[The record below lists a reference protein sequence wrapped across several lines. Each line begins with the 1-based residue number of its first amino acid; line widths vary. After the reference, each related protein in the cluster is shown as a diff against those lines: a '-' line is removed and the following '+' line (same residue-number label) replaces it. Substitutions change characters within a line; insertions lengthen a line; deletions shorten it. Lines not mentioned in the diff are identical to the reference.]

1 MSCFIR
7 PVQDAEFQ
15 LLRAFDFAN
24 ATPHL
29 WFFKNSRSQ
38 EKFRTFYVQ
47 TETDLNRQFKTF
59 VNTEIERITEHS
71 PYSYIAQ
78 TNENSCLTLDSTTT
92 NFSNLKA
99 LVDRLEPEHRINDSN
114 DLKGSNGYVVKYIA
128 NGVTVYA
135 VKRSTSTWKT
145 SYPNKYINMV
155 FTNGELSG
163 VVDNSFSIEK
173 NFDFYVINNV
183 AFIAN
188 KRGFESSMK
197 YREAYSQAFT
207 QLQQNPSFSNLFS
220 DLQPIV
226 EYVGTNSMQLRRMG
240 VIEDKKVYT
249 SPNFITKLMA
259 INTARG
265 WGLNFDLANNTIVP
279 CAETTSTILQVL
291 LDHRLMS
298 EITANIYD
306 VPDAVQV

>member
-1 MSCFIR
+1 M
-7 PVQDAEFQ
+7 DAEFQ
-15 LLRAFDFAN
+15 LLKAFDFTN

-29 WFFKNSRSQ
+29 WVFKDSRSQ

-47 TETDLNRQFKTF
+47 TETDLNQQFKTF
-59 VNTEIERITEHS
+59 VNTEIGRITEHS

-78 TNENSCLTLDSTTT
+78 TNENSCLTLDPSTT
-92 NFSNLKA
+92 NFSNLKV
-99 LVDRLEPEHRINDSN
+99 LVDRLETEHRIDDSK
-114 DLKGSNGYVVKYIA
+114 DLKGANGYVVKYIS

-135 VKRSTSTWKT
+135 VKRSTTSWKT
-145 SYPNKYINMV
+145 SYPRKYINMV
-155 FTNGELSG
+155 FSNGELSG
-163 VVDNSFSIEK
+163 VEDSSFAIEK
-173 NFDFYVINNV
+173 NFDFYVINDV

-207 QLQQNPSFSNLFS
+207 QLQENPSFSNLFS
-220 DLQPIV
+220 DLEPIV

-240 VIEDKKVYT
+240 VVEEKEIYT
-249 SPNFITKLMA
+249 SPNFITNLMA
-259 INTARG
+259 VNRTRG
-265 WGLNFDLANNTIVP
+265 WGINFDAESGTIIP
-279 CAETTSTILQVL
+279 CAETTSIILQVL

-298 EITANIYD
+298 EITENIYD

>member
-1 MSCFIR
+1 M
-7 PVQDAEFQ
+7 DAEFQ
-15 LLRAFDFAN
+15 LLKAFDFTN
-24 ATPHL
+24 SSPHL
-29 WFFKNSRSQ
+29 WVFKDSRSQ

-59 VNTEIERITEHS
+59 VNKEIERITEHS
-71 PYSYIAQ
+71 PYSYISQ

-92 NFSNLKA
+92 NFSNLKV
-99 LVDRLEPEHRINDSN
+99 LVDRLETEHRIDDSK
-114 DLKGSNGYVVKYIA
+114 DLKGANGYVVKYIS

-135 VKRSTSTWKT
+135 VKRSTTSWKT
-145 SYPNKYINMV
+145 SYPRKYINMV
-155 FTNGELSG
+155 FSNGELSG
-163 VVDNSFSIEK
+163 VEDSSFVIEK

-207 QLQQNPSFSNLFS
+207 QLQENPSFSNLFS
-220 DLQPIV
+220 DLEPIV

-240 VIEDKKVYT
+240 VVEEKGIYT
-249 SPNFITKLMA
+249 SPDFIANLMTV
-259 INTARG
+259 NTARG
-265 WGLNFDLANNTIVP
+265 WGLNFDEKSNTIIP

>member
-1 MSCFIR
+1 MKSEHTCSR
-7 PVQDAEFQ
+7 PA
-15 LLRAFDFAN
+15 
-24 ATPHL
+24 
-29 WFFKNSRSQ
+29 
-38 EKFRTFYVQ
+38 
-47 TETDLNRQFKTF
+47 
-59 VNTEIERITEHS
+59 EHS

-92 NFSNLKA
+92 NFSNLKT
-99 LVDRLEPEHRINDSN
+99 LVDRLETEHRINNSN
-114 DLKGSNGYVVKYIA
+114 DLKGANGYVVKYIS
-128 NGVTVYA
+128 NGATVYA
-135 VKRSTSTWKT
+135 VKRSTATWKT
-145 SYPNKYINMV
+145 SYPKKYINMV
-155 FTNGELSG
+155 FSNGELSG
-163 VVDNSFSIEK
+163 IEDNSFSIEK

-197 YREAYSQAFT
+197 YREAYSHAFT

-226 EYVGTNSMQLRRMG
+226 DYIGTNSMQLRRMG
-240 VIEDKKVYT
+240 VIEEKEVYT
-249 SPNFITKLMA
+249 SPNFIATLMTV
-259 INTARG
+259 NTARG
-265 WGLNFDLANNTIVP
+265 WGLNFDLANNTIIP

-291 LDHRLMS
+291 LDHRLLS